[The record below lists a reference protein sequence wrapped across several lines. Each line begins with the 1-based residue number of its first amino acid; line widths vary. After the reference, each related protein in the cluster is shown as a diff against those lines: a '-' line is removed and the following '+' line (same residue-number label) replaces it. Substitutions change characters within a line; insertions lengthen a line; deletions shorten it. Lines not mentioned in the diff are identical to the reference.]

1 MTWQT
6 ATPAAPSS
14 TRFLDVKG
22 HPTMKDI
29 AATQAQSGQ
38 DDLSASRPILLLG
51 AGAPEFR
58 EYVLRQ
64 IARVRPVVLVDQTP
78 PKWARPYLAAQAAV
92 DLRDAEAAEAF
103 LMSAAVQF
111 GAAGVTTYME
121 HFVELAAR
129 LTHRLGLPGNSPMAA
144 AACRD
149 KATTRRLLAKHGVP
163 SAISFLAEDADQA
176 VNIAR
181 RLGYPVVV
189 KPRGR
194 AGSAGVLRAD
204 SDEDV
209 RAAFHRALV
218 DSVLGLE
225 AWSVPG
231 ALVEEYLRGPEISVE
246 TVVLGPEQVRIVA
259 VTRKSLGSEPQFQ
272 EIGHSVDA
280 RDPLLTDPV
289 LAAVVTA
296 AVRALGLS
304 RGVLHVELR
313 LTAEGPRV
321 IEVNG
326 RPAGDLIP
334 LLVERATGV
343 NLSQA
348 LATLAIGGM
357 PDLTPTRSEAAAIGF
372 LYPEYSGYV
381 EQLDVHGAIHDQ
393 LWLERLVWTR
403 DVGTQVTAPPRASI
417 DDRIAHW
424 VVTGSTAAD
433 CANRRALVADHLSVR
448 VSRPVHTTS
457 CTR

>member
-1 MTWQT
+1 MKAS
-6 ATPAAPSS
+6 AT
-14 TRFLDVKG
+14 D
-22 HPTMKDI
+22 
-29 AATQAQSGQ
+29 AQSSGKQ
-38 DDLSASRPILLLG
+38 DLSARPILLLG

-64 IARVRPVVLVDQTP
+64 IARVRPVVLVDQAP
-78 PKWARPYLAAQAAV
+78 PNWARPYLAAQAAV
-92 DLRDAEAAEAF
+92 DLRDHEAAEAF
-103 LMSAAVQF
+103 LKTAAVQL
-111 GAAGVTTYME
+111 GVVGVTTYME
-121 HFVELAAR
+121 HFVELTAR
-129 LTHRLGLPGNSPMAA
+129 LTHQLGLPGNSPSAA
-144 AACRD
+144 TACRD
-149 KATTRRLLAKHGVP
+149 KATTRRLLAAHGVP
-163 SAISFLAEDADQA
+163 SASSFLAEDADQG
-176 VNIAR
+176 VEIAR

-246 TVVLGPEQVRIVA
+246 TVVLGPEQLQIVA
-259 VTRKSLGSEPQFQ
+259 ITRKTLGPEPQFQ
-272 EIGHSVDA
+272 EIAHSVDA
-280 RDPLLTDPV
+280 ADPLLTDPV
-289 LAAVVTA
+289 LADIVTGAVQ
-296 AVRALGLS
+296 ALGLT
-304 RGVLHVELR
+304 RGVLHIELR
-313 LTAEGPRV
+313 ITTDGPRV

-343 NLSQA
+343 NLPQA
-348 LATLAIGGM
+348 LATLAAGDI

-372 LYPEYSGYV
+372 LYPGQSGYV
-381 EQLDVHGAIHDQ
+381 AQLDLHGAIQDQ

-424 VVTGSTAAD
+424 IVTGSTAAD
-433 CANRRALVADHLSVR
+433 CAKRLDLVADHLSVR
-448 VSRPVHTTS
+448 ISRPAHITS

>member
-1 MTWQT
+1 MTWSTT
-6 ATPAAPSS
+6 APTGPSTP
-14 TRFLDVKG
+14 RFLDVKG
-22 HPTMKDI
+22 HAAMKDLTPFD
-29 AATQAQSGQ
+29 AHSGQ
-38 DDLSASRPILLLG
+38 DDLSAVRPILLLG
-51 AGAPEFR
+51 AGTPEFR

-64 IARVRPVVLVDQTP
+64 IARVRPVVLIDQTP

-92 DLRDAEAAEAF
+92 DLHDPEAAEAF
-103 LMSAAVQF
+103 LMSAAVQL
-111 GAAGVTTYME
+111 GVAGVTTYME

-129 LTHRLGLPGNSPMAA
+129 LTHRLGLPGNSPAAA

-149 KATTRRLLAKHGVP
+149 KAVTRRLLAEHGVP
-163 SAISFLAEDADQA
+163 SASSYLAQDADQA
-176 VNIAR
+176 VTIAR

-209 RAAFHRALV
+209 RAVFHRALV

-225 AWSVPG
+225 AWSVAG
-231 ALVEEYLRGPEISVE
+231 VLVEEYLRGPEISVE
-246 TVVLGPEQVRIVA
+246 TVVLGPGQVRIVA
-259 VTRKSLGSEPQFQ
+259 VTRKSLGREPQFQ

-280 RDPLLTDPV
+280 ADPLLCDPV

-313 LTAEGPRV
+313 LTADGPRV

-343 NLSQA
+343 NLAQA
-348 LATLAIGGM
+348 LATLAAGGI
-357 PDLTPTRSEAAAIGF
+357 PDLAPTRSEAAAIGF
-372 LYPEYSGYV
+372 LYPEHSGYI
-381 EQLDVHGAIHDQ
+381 ERLDVHGALHDQ

-424 VVTGSTAAD
+424 VVTGATAAD
-433 CANRRALVADHLSVR
+433 CAKRRSLVADHLSVR
-448 VSRPVHTTS
+448 VAHPVHTTS